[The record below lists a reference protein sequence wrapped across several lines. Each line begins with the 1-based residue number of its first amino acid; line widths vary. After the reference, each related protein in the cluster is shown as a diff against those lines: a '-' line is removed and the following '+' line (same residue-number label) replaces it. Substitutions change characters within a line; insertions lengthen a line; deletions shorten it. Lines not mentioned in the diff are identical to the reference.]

1 MKQNK
6 MNLSKIVDFY
16 LIRQL
21 KTYFYETQCFIKEKT
36 PLQRG
41 KKCREA
47 NSLIS
52 SSGEG
57 SLDD

>member
-6 MNLSKIVDFY
+6 RNLSKIADFY

-21 KTYFYETQCFIKEKT
+21 KTYFYETQRFVKEKT

-41 KKCREA
+41 KNCREA

-52 SSGEG
+52 SSCKGPQ
-57 SLDD
+57 DD

>member
-1 MKQNK
+1 
-6 MNLSKIVDFY
+6 MNLSKIADFH

-21 KTYFYETQCFIKEKT
+21 KTYFYETQRFIKEKT

-41 KKCREA
+41 KNCREA

-52 SSGEG
+52 SSGED
-57 SLDD
+57 SLDG

>member
-6 MNLSKIVDFY
+6 RNLSKIADFY

-21 KTYFYETQCFIKEKT
+21 KTYFYETQRFIKEKT

-41 KKCREA
+41 KNCREA

-52 SSGEG
+52 SSCED

>member
-6 MNLSKIVDFY
+6 KILNKNIDFY
-16 LIRQL
+16 LTKHQKARI
-21 KTYFYETQCFIKEKT
+21 YETPCFIKRKT

-41 KKCREA
+41 KNCREA

-52 SSGEG
+52 SSGED
-57 SLDD
+57 SLDG

>member
-6 MNLSKIVDFY
+6 MNLSKIADFY

-21 KTYFYETQCFIKEKT
+21 KTYFYETQHFIKEKT

-41 KKCREA
+41 KNCREA

-52 SSGEG
+52 SSGED
-57 SLDD
+57 SLDG

>member
-6 MNLSKIVDFY
+6 RILSKNIDFY

-21 KTYFYETQCFIKEKT
+21 KTHFYETQRFIKEKT
-36 PLQRG
+36 PLQRS
-41 KKCREA
+41 KNCREA

-52 SSGEG
+52 SSGKG
-57 SLDD
+57 SLDG